1 LNKTQ
6 AILTN
11 IENFKD
17 NHLLISIYSS
27 LYGKKSLVVF
37 GGKSKK
43 KNSSFIKGLVSEI
56 EFNQE
61 NTCLNSN
68 IIHTY
73 NWFLFDKYRLKTI
86 DYVCFLIGKL
96 LFLEDEKSN
105 VIKYY
110 ANLIAKMNSSESYI
124 LEFLILEL
132 EILKTS
138 GYQPDLNKNVLAK
151 IFKELDFKNLNT
163 NEEIISKINSD
174 FEAQIQFFD
183 FMGRVVSRV
192 LINLNINLPF
202 SRSEIIQKN

>member
-1 LNKTQ
+1 MNKTQ

-17 NHLLISIYSS
+17 NHLLISVYSI
-27 LYGKKSLVVF
+27 LYGRKSLVVF

-43 KNSSFIKGLVSEI
+43 KNSSYIKGLVSEI

-68 IIHTY
+68 IIQSY
-73 NWFLFDKYRLKTI
+73 NWFLFDKYRLKTV
-86 DYVCFLIGKL
+86 DYICFLIGKL
-96 LFLEDEKSN
+96 LFLEDERSN
-105 VIKYY
+105 ILKYY
-110 ANLIAKMNSSESYI
+110 INLISKMNLSESYI
-124 LEFLILEL
+124 SEFLLLEL

-138 GYQPDLNKNVLAK
+138 GYQPDLNENILAK
-151 IFKELDFKNLNT
+151 IFKEMDFQNLTT
-163 NEEIISKINSD
+163 NEEIMTKINSD
-174 FEAQIQFFD
+174 FEAQSQFFD

>member
-1 LNKTQ
+1 MNKTQ

-17 NHLLISIYSS
+17 NHLLISVYSI
-27 LYGKKSLVVF
+27 LYGRKSLVVF

-43 KNSSFIKGLVSEI
+43 KNSSYIKGLVSEI

-68 IIHTY
+68 IIQSY
-73 NWFLFDKYRLKTI
+73 NWFLFDKYRLKTV
-86 DYVCFLIGKL
+86 DYICFLIGKL
-96 LFLEDEKSN
+96 LFLEDERSN
-105 VIKYY
+105 ILKYY
-110 ANLIAKMNSSESYI
+110 INLISKMNLSESYI
-124 LEFLILEL
+124 SEFLLLEL

-138 GYQPDLNKNVLAK
+138 GYQPDLNENILAK
-151 IFKELDFKNLNT
+151 IFREIDFQNLTT
-163 NEEIISKINSD
+163 NEEIITKINSD
-174 FEAQIQFFD
+174 FEAQSQFFD

>member
-1 LNKTQ
+1 MNKTQ

-17 NHLLISIYSS
+17 NHLLISVYSI
-27 LYGKKSLVVF
+27 LYGRKSLVVF

-43 KNSSFIKGLVSEI
+43 KNSSYIKGLVSEI

-68 IIHTY
+68 IIQSY
-73 NWFLFDKYRLKTI
+73 NWFLFDKYRLKTV
-86 DYVCFLIGKL
+86 DYICFLIGKL
-96 LFLEDEKSN
+96 LFLEDERSN
-105 VIKYY
+105 ILKYY
-110 ANLIAKMNSSESYI
+110 INLISKMNLNESYI
-124 LEFLILEL
+124 SEFLLLEL

-138 GYQPDLNKNVLAK
+138 GYQPDLNVNILAK
-151 IFKELDFKNLNT
+151 IFKEIDFQNLTT
-163 NEEIISKINSD
+163 NEEIITKINSD
-174 FEAQIQFFD
+174 FEAQSQFFD

>member
-1 LNKTQ
+1 MNKTQ

-17 NHLLISIYSS
+17 NHLLISVYSIA
-27 LYGKKSLVVF
+27 YGRKSLVVF

-43 KNSSFIKGLVSEI
+43 KNSSYIKGLVSEI

-68 IIHTY
+68 IIQSY

-86 DYVCFLIGKL
+86 DYICFLIGKL
-96 LFLEDEKSN
+96 LFLEDERSN
-105 VIKYY
+105 ILKYY
-110 ANLIAKMNSSESYI
+110 INLISKMNLSESYI
-124 LEFLILEL
+124 SEFLLLEL

-138 GYQPDLNKNVLAK
+138 GYQPDLNENILAK
-151 IFKELDFKNLNT
+151 IFKEIDFQNSTT
-163 NEEIISKINSD
+163 NEEIITKINSD
-174 FEAQIQFFD
+174 FEAQSQFFD

>member
-1 LNKTQ
+1 MNKTQ

-17 NHLLISIYSS
+17 NHLLISVYSI
-27 LYGKKSLVVF
+27 LYGRKSLVVF

-43 KNSSFIKGLVSEI
+43 KNSSYIKGLVSEI

-68 IIHTY
+68 IIQSY

-86 DYVCFLIGKL
+86 DYICFLIGKL
-96 LFLEDEKSN
+96 LFLEDERSN
-105 VIKYY
+105 ILKYY
-110 ANLIAKMNSSESYI
+110 INLISKMNLSESYI
-124 LEFLILEL
+124 SEFLLLEL

-138 GYQPDLNKNVLAK
+138 GYQPDLNENILAK
-151 IFKELDFKNLNT
+151 IFKEIDFSNLTT
-163 NEEIISKINSD
+163 NEEIISKIESD
-174 FEAQIQFFD
+174 FEAQSQFFD
-183 FMGRVVSRV
+183 FMGRIVARV

>member
-1 LNKTQ
+1 MNKTQ
-6 AILTN
+6 AILIN
-11 IENFKD
+11 IENYKD
-17 NHLLISIYSS
+17 NHLLISTYSN

-43 KNSSFIKGLVSEI
+43 KNSNYIKGLISEI

-61 NTCLNSN
+61 NACLNSN
-68 IIHTY
+68 IIQSY

>member
-11 IENFKD
+11 IENYKD
-17 NHLLISIYSS
+17 NHLLISIYSI
-27 LYGKKSLVVF
+27 LYGKKSLIVF

-43 KNSSFIKGLVSEI
+43 KASSYIKGLVSEI

-68 IIHTY
+68 TIQSY

-86 DYVCFLIGKL
+86 DYFCFLIGKL
-96 LFLEDEKSN
+96 LFLEDERSN
-105 VIKYY
+105 ILKYY
-110 ANLIAKMNSSESYI
+110 INLISKMNSSEEYI
-124 LEFLILEL
+124 SEFLLLEL

-138 GYQPDLNKNVLAK
+138 GYQPDLNKSVLAK
-151 IFKELDFKNLNT
+151 IFLGLDFKNLKT
-163 NEEIISKINSD
+163 NEDIIIKIKTD
-174 FEAQIQFFD
+174 FEAQSQFYD
-183 FMGRVVSRV
+183 FMGRIVSRV

>member
-1 LNKTQ
+1 MNKTQ

-105 VIKYY
+105 VINYY

>member
-17 NHLLISIYSS
+17 NHLLISVYSI
-27 LYGKKSLVVF
+27 LYGRKSLVVF

-43 KNSSFIKGLVSEI
+43 KNSSYIKGLVSEI

-68 IIHTY
+68 IIQSY
-73 NWFLFDKYRLKTI
+73 NWFLFDKYRLKTV
-86 DYVCFLIGKL
+86 DYICFLIGKL
-96 LFLEDEKSN
+96 LFLEDERSN
-105 VIKYY
+105 ILKYY
-110 ANLIAKMNSSESYI
+110 INLISKMNLSESYI
-124 LEFLILEL
+124 SEFLLLEL

-138 GYQPDLNKNVLAK
+138 GYQPDLNENILAK
-151 IFKELDFKNLNT
+151 IFKEIDFQNSTT
-163 NEEIISKINSD
+163 NEEIITKINSD
-174 FEAQIQFFD
+174 FEAQSQFFD

>member
-1 LNKTQ
+1 MNKTQ

-17 NHLLISIYSS
+17 NHLLISVYSI
-27 LYGKKSLVVF
+27 LYGRKSLVVF

-43 KNSSFIKGLVSEI
+43 KNSSYIKGLVSEI

-68 IIHTY
+68 IIQSY
-73 NWFLFDKYRLKTI
+73 NWFLFDKYRLKTV
-86 DYVCFLIGKL
+86 DYICFLIGKL
-96 LFLEDEKSN
+96 LFLEDERSN
-105 VIKYY
+105 ILKYY
-110 ANLIAKMNSSESYI
+110 INLISKMNLSESYI
-124 LEFLILEL
+124 SEFLLLEL

-138 GYQPDLNKNVLAK
+138 GYQPDLNENILAK
-151 IFKELDFKNLNT
+151 IFKEIDFQNSTT
-163 NEEIISKINSD
+163 NEEIITNVNSD
-174 FEAQIQFFD
+174 FEAQSQFFD

>member
-1 LNKTQ
+1 MNKTQ

-17 NHLLISIYSS
+17 NHLLISVYSI
-27 LYGKKSLVVF
+27 LYGRKSLVVF

-43 KNSSFIKGLVSEI
+43 KNSSYIKGLVSEI

-68 IIHTY
+68 IIQSY
-73 NWFLFDKYRLKTI
+73 NWFLFDKYRLKTV
-86 DYVCFLIGKL
+86 DYICFLIGKL
-96 LFLEDEKSN
+96 LFLEDERSN
-105 VIKYY
+105 ILKYY
-110 ANLIAKMNSSESYI
+110 INLISKMNLSESYI
-124 LEFLILEL
+124 SEFLLLEL

-138 GYQPDLNKNVLAK
+138 GYQPDLNENILAK
-151 IFKELDFKNLNT
+151 IFKEIDFQNLTT
-163 NEEIISKINSD
+163 NEEIITKIDSD
-174 FEAQIQFFD
+174 FEAQSQFFD

>member
-1 LNKTQ
+1 MNKTQ

-17 NHLLISIYSS
+17 NHLLISVYSI
-27 LYGKKSLVVF
+27 LYGRKSLVVF

-43 KNSSFIKGLVSEI
+43 KNSSYIKGLVSEI

-68 IIHTY
+68 IIQSY
-73 NWFLFDKYRLKTI
+73 NWFLFDKYRLKTV
-86 DYVCFLIGKL
+86 DYICFLIGKL
-96 LFLEDEKSN
+96 LFLEDERSN
-105 VIKYY
+105 ILKYY
-110 ANLIAKMNSSESYI
+110 INLISKMNLSESYI
-124 LEFLILEL
+124 SEFLLLEL

-138 GYQPDLNKNVLAK
+138 GYQPDLNENILAK
-151 IFKELDFKNLNT
+151 IFKEIDFQNITT
-163 NEEIISKINSD
+163 NEEIITKINSD
-174 FEAQIQFFD
+174 FEAQSQFFD

>member
-1 LNKTQ
+1 MNKTQ

-17 NHLLISIYSS
+17 NHLLISVYSIA
-27 LYGKKSLVVF
+27 YGRKSLVVF

-43 KNSSFIKGLVSEI
+43 KNSSYIKGLVSEI

-68 IIHTY
+68 IIQSY
-73 NWFLFDKYRLKTI
+73 NWFLFDKYRLKTV
-86 DYVCFLIGKL
+86 DYICFLIGKL
-96 LFLEDEKSN
+96 LFLEDERSN
-105 VIKYY
+105 ILKYY
-110 ANLIAKMNSSESYI
+110 INLISKMNLSESYI
-124 LEFLILEL
+124 SEFLLLEL

-138 GYQPDLNKNVLAK
+138 GYQPDLNENILAK
-151 IFKELDFKNLNT
+151 IFKEIDFQNLTT
-163 NEEIISKINSD
+163 NEEIITKINSD
-174 FEAQIQFFD
+174 FEAQSQFFD

>member
-1 LNKTQ
+1 MNKTQ

-17 NHLLISIYSS
+17 NHLLISIYSI
-27 LYGKKSLVVF
+27 LHGRKSLVVF

-43 KNSSFIKGLVSEI
+43 KNSSYIKGLVSEI

-68 IIHTY
+68 IIQSY

-86 DYVCFLIGKL
+86 DYICFLIGKL
-96 LFLEDEKSN
+96 LFLEDERSN
-105 VIKYY
+105 ILKYY
-110 ANLIAKMNSSESYI
+110 TSLISKMNSSKAYI
-124 LEFLILEL
+124 SEFLLLEL

-151 IFKELDFKNLNT
+151 IFKELDFSNLTT
-163 NEEIISKINSD
+163 NEEIVSKIRSD
-174 FEAQIQFFD
+174 IEAQSQFFD
-183 FMGRVVSRV
+183 FMGRIVARV

>member
-1 LNKTQ
+1 MNKTQ

-17 NHLLISIYSS
+17 NHLLISVYSI
-27 LYGKKSLVVF
+27 LYGRKSLVVF

-43 KNSSFIKGLVSEI
+43 KNSSYIKGLVSEI

-68 IIHTY
+68 IIQSY
-73 NWFLFDKYRLKTI
+73 NWFLFDKYRLKTV
-86 DYVCFLIGKL
+86 DYICFLIGKL
-96 LFLEDEKSN
+96 LFLKDERSN
-105 VIKYY
+105 ILKYY
-110 ANLIAKMNSSESYI
+110 INLISKMNLSESYI
-124 LEFLILEL
+124 SEFLLLEL

-138 GYQPDLNKNVLAK
+138 GYQPDLNENILAK
-151 IFKELDFKNLNT
+151 IFKEIDFQNLTT
-163 NEEIISKINSD
+163 NEEIITKINSD
-174 FEAQIQFFD
+174 FEAQSQFFD

>member
-1 LNKTQ
+1 MNKTQ

-17 NHLLISIYSS
+17 NHLLISVYSI
-27 LYGKKSLVVF
+27 LYGRKSLVVF

-43 KNSSFIKGLVSEI
+43 KNSSYIKGLVSEI

-68 IIHTY
+68 IIQSY
-73 NWFLFDKYRLKTI
+73 NWFLFDKYRLKTV
-86 DYVCFLIGKL
+86 DYICYLIGKL
-96 LFLEDEKSN
+96 LFLEDERSN
-105 VIKYY
+105 ILKYY
-110 ANLIAKMNSSESYI
+110 INLISKMNSSEAYI
-124 LEFLILEL
+124 SELLLLEL

-151 IFKELDFKNLNT
+151 IFKEIDFQNLTT
-163 NEEIISKINSD
+163 NEEIITKINSD
-174 FEAQIQFFD
+174 FEAQSQFFD
-183 FMGRVVSRV
+183 FMGRIVARV

>member
-1 LNKTQ
+1 MNKTQ

-17 NHLLISIYSS
+17 NHLLISVYSI
-27 LYGKKSLVVF
+27 LYGRKSLVVF

-43 KNSSFIKGLVSEI
+43 KNSSYIKGLVSEI

-68 IIHTY
+68 IIQSY
-73 NWFLFDKYRLKTI
+73 NWFLFDKYRLKTV
-86 DYVCFLIGKL
+86 DYICFLIGKL
-96 LFLEDEKSN
+96 LFLEDERSN
-105 VIKYY
+105 ILKYY
-110 ANLIAKMNSSESYI
+110 INLISKMNLSESYI
-124 LEFLILEL
+124 SEFLLLEL

-138 GYQPDLNKNVLAK
+138 GYQPDLNENILAK
-151 IFKELDFKNLNT
+151 IFKEIDFQNSTT
-163 NEEIISKINSD
+163 NEEIITKINSD
-174 FEAQIQFFD
+174 FKAQSQFFD

>member
-1 LNKTQ
+1 MNKTQ

-17 NHLLISIYSS
+17 NHLLISVYSI
-27 LYGKKSLVVF
+27 LYGRKSLVVF

-43 KNSSFIKGLVSEI
+43 KNSSYIKGLVSEI

-68 IIHTY
+68 IIQSY
-73 NWFLFDKYRLKTI
+73 NWFLFDKYRLKTV
-86 DYVCFLIGKL
+86 DYICFLIGKL
-96 LFLEDEKSN
+96 LFLEDERSN
-105 VIKYY
+105 ILKYY
-110 ANLIAKMNSSESYI
+110 INLISKMNLSESYI
-124 LEFLILEL
+124 SEFLLLEL

-138 GYQPDLNKNVLAK
+138 GYQPDLNENILAK
-151 IFKELDFKNLNT
+151 IFKEMDFQNLTT

-174 FEAQIQFFD
+174 FEAQSQFFD

>member
-1 LNKTQ
+1 MNKTQ

-17 NHLLISIYSS
+17 NHLLISVYSV
-27 LYGKKSLVVF
+27 LYGRKSLVVF

-43 KNSSFIKGLVSEI
+43 KNSSYIKGLVSEI

-68 IIHTY
+68 IIQSY
-73 NWFLFDKYRLKTI
+73 NWFLFDKYRLKTV
-86 DYVCFLIGKL
+86 DYICFLIGKL
-96 LFLEDEKSN
+96 LFLEDERSN
-105 VIKYY
+105 ILKYY
-110 ANLIAKMNSSESYI
+110 INLISKMNLSESYI
-124 LEFLILEL
+124 SEFLLLEL

-138 GYQPDLNKNVLAK
+138 GYQPDLNENILAK
-151 IFKELDFKNLNT
+151 IFKEIDFQNLTT
-163 NEEIISKINSD
+163 NEEIITKINSD
-174 FEAQIQFFD
+174 FEAQSQFFD

>member
-17 NHLLISIYSS
+17 NHLLISVYSI
-27 LYGKKSLVVF
+27 LYGRKSLVVF

-43 KNSSFIKGLVSEI
+43 KNSSYIKGLVSEI

-68 IIHTY
+68 IIQSY
-73 NWFLFDKYRLKTI
+73 NWFLFDKYRLKTV
-86 DYVCFLIGKL
+86 DYICFLIGKL
-96 LFLEDEKSN
+96 LFLEDERSN
-105 VIKYY
+105 ILKYY
-110 ANLIAKMNSSESYI
+110 INLISKMNLSESYI
-124 LEFLILEL
+124 SEFLLLEL

-138 GYQPDLNKNVLAK
+138 GYQPDLNENILAK
-151 IFKELDFKNLNT
+151 IFKEMDFQNLTT
-163 NEEIISKINSD
+163 NEEIITKINSD
-174 FEAQIQFFD
+174 FEAQSQFFD

>member
-1 LNKTQ
+1 MNKTQ

-17 NHLLISIYSS
+17 NHLLISVYSI
-27 LYGKKSLVVF
+27 LYGRKSLVVF

-43 KNSSFIKGLVSEI
+43 KNSSYIKGLVSEI

-68 IIHTY
+68 IIQSY
-73 NWFLFDKYRLKTI
+73 NWFLFDKYRLKTV
-86 DYVCFLIGKL
+86 DYICFLIGKL
-96 LFLEDEKSN
+96 LFLEDERSN
-105 VIKYY
+105 ILKYY
-110 ANLIAKMNSSESYI
+110 INLISKMNLSESYI
-124 LEFLILEL
+124 SEFLLLEL

-138 GYQPDLNKNVLAK
+138 GYQPDLNVNILAK
-151 IFKELDFKNLNT
+151 IFKEIDFQNSTT
-163 NEEIISKINSD
+163 NEEIITKINSD
-174 FEAQIQFFD
+174 FEAQSQFFD

>member
-1 LNKTQ
+1 LNKTH

-17 NHLLISIYSS
+17 NHLLISVYSI
-27 LYGKKSLVVF
+27 LYGRKSLVVF

-43 KNSSFIKGLVSEI
+43 KNSSYIKGLVSEI

-68 IIHTY
+68 IIQSY
-73 NWFLFDKYRLKTI
+73 NWFLFDKYRLKTV
-86 DYVCFLIGKL
+86 DYICFLIGKL
-96 LFLEDEKSN
+96 LFLEDERSN
-105 VIKYY
+105 ILKYY
-110 ANLIAKMNSSESYI
+110 INLISKMNLNESYI
-124 LEFLILEL
+124 SEFLLLEL

-138 GYQPDLNKNVLAK
+138 GYQPDLNENILAK
-151 IFKELDFKNLNT
+151 IFKEINFQNLTT
-163 NEEIISKINSD
+163 NEEIITKINSD
-174 FEAQIQFFD
+174 FEAQSQFFD

>member
-1 LNKTQ
+1 MHKTQ

-17 NHLLISIYSS
+17 NHLLISIYSI
-27 LYGKKSLVVF
+27 LHGRKSLVVF

-43 KNSSFIKGLVSEI
+43 KNSSYIKGLVSEI

-68 IIHTY
+68 IIQSY

-96 LFLEDEKSN
+96 LFLEDERSN
-105 VIKYY
+105 ILKYY
-110 ANLIAKMNSSESYI
+110 TSLISKMNSCEAYI
-124 LEFLILEL
+124 SEFLLLEL

-151 IFKELDFKNLNT
+151 IFKELDFSNLTT
-163 NEEIISKINSD
+163 NEEIISKIESD
-174 FEAQIQFFD
+174 FEAQSQFFD
-183 FMGRVVSRV
+183 FMGRIVARV

>member
-27 LYGKKSLVVF
+27 FYGKKSLVVF

-43 KNSSFIKGLVSEI
+43 KNSSYIKGLVSEI

-61 NTCLNSN
+61 NACLNSN
-68 IIHTY
+68 IIHSY

-86 DYVCFLIGKL
+86 DYVCFLISKL

-105 VIKYY
+105 VINYY
-110 ANLIAKMNSSESYI
+110 TNLIAKMNSSESYI
-124 LEFLILEL
+124 LEFIILEL

-151 IFKELDFKNLNT
+151 IFKELDFKNLNS

-174 FEAQIQFFD
+174 FEAQVQFFD

-202 SRSEIIQKN
+202 SRSEIIKKN

>member
-17 NHLLISIYSS
+17 NHLLISVYSI
-27 LYGKKSLVVF
+27 LYGRKSLVVF

-43 KNSSFIKGLVSEI
+43 KNSSYIKGLVSEI

-68 IIHTY
+68 IIQSY

-86 DYVCFLIGKL
+86 DYICFLIGKL
-96 LFLEDEKSN
+96 LFLEDERSN
-105 VIKYY
+105 ILKYY
-110 ANLIAKMNSSESYI
+110 INLISKMNLSESYI
-124 LEFLILEL
+124 SEFLLLEL

-138 GYQPDLNKNVLAK
+138 GYQPDLNENILAK
-151 IFKELDFKNLNT
+151 IFKEIDFQNLTT
-163 NEEIISKINSD
+163 NEEIITKINSD
-174 FEAQIQFFD
+174 FEAQSQFFD

>member
-1 LNKTQ
+1 MNKTQ

-17 NHLLISIYSS
+17 NHLLISIYSI
-27 LYGKKSLVVF
+27 LHGKKSLVVF

-43 KNSSFIKGLVSEI
+43 KNSSYIKGLVSEI

-68 IIHTY
+68 IIQSY

-96 LFLEDEKSN
+96 LFLEDERSN
-105 VIKYY
+105 ILKYY
-110 ANLIAKMNSSESYI
+110 TSLISKMNSSEPYI
-124 LEFLILEL
+124 SEFLLLEL

-151 IFKELDFKNLNT
+151 IFKELDFSNLTT
-163 NEEIISKINSD
+163 NEEIISKIESD
-174 FEAQIQFFD
+174 FEAQSQFFD
-183 FMGRVVSRV
+183 FMGRIVARV

>member
-1 LNKTQ
+1 MNKTQ

-17 NHLLISIYSS
+17 NHLLISVYSI
-27 LYGKKSLVVF
+27 LYGRKSLVVF

-43 KNSSFIKGLVSEI
+43 KNSSYIKGLVSEI

-68 IIHTY
+68 IIQSY
-73 NWFLFDKYRLKTI
+73 NWFLFDKYRLKTV
-86 DYVCFLIGKL
+86 DYICFLIGKL
-96 LFLEDEKSN
+96 LFLEDERSN
-105 VIKYY
+105 ILKYY
-110 ANLIAKMNSSESYI
+110 INLISKMNLSESYI
-124 LEFLILEL
+124 SEFLLLEL

-138 GYQPDLNKNVLAK
+138 GYQPDLNENILAK
-151 IFKELDFKNLNT
+151 IFKEIDFQNSTT
-163 NEEIISKINSD
+163 NEEIITKINSD
-174 FEAQIQFFD
+174 SEAQSQFFD

>member
-1 LNKTQ
+1 MNKTQ

-17 NHLLISIYSS
+17 NHLLISVYSI
-27 LYGKKSLVVF
+27 LYGRKSLIVF

-43 KNSSFIKGLVSEI
+43 KNSSYIKGLVSEI

-68 IIHTY
+68 IIQSY
-73 NWFLFDKYRLKTI
+73 NWFLFDKYRLKTV
-86 DYVCFLIGKL
+86 DYICFLIGKL
-96 LFLEDEKSN
+96 LFLEDERSN
-105 VIKYY
+105 ILKYY
-110 ANLIAKMNSSESYI
+110 INLISKMNLSESYI
-124 LEFLILEL
+124 SEFLLLEL

-138 GYQPDLNKNVLAK
+138 GYQPDLNENILAK
-151 IFKELDFKNLNT
+151 IFKEIDFQNLTT
-163 NEEIISKINSD
+163 NEEIITKINSD
-174 FEAQIQFFD
+174 FEAQSQFFD

>member
-1 LNKTQ
+1 MNKTQ

-17 NHLLISIYSS
+17 NHLLISVYSI
-27 LYGKKSLVVF
+27 LYGRKSLVVF

-43 KNSSFIKGLVSEI
+43 KNSSYIKGLVSEI

-68 IIHTY
+68 IIQSY
-73 NWFLFDKYRLKTI
+73 NWFLFDKYRLKTV
-86 DYVCFLIGKL
+86 DYICFLIGKL
-96 LFLEDEKSN
+96 LFLEDERSN
-105 VIKYY
+105 ILKYY
-110 ANLIAKMNSSESYI
+110 INLISKMNLSESYI
-124 LEFLILEL
+124 SEFLLLEL

-138 GYQPDLNKNVLAK
+138 GYQPDLNKNILAK
-151 IFKELDFKNLNT
+151 IFKEIDFQNLTT
-163 NEEIISKINSD
+163 NEEIITKINSN
-174 FEAQIQFFD
+174 FEAQSQFFD

>member
-1 LNKTQ
+1 MNKTQ

-17 NHLLISIYSS
+17 NHLLISVYSI
-27 LYGKKSLVVF
+27 LYGRKSLVVF

-43 KNSSFIKGLVSEI
+43 KNSSYIKGLVSEI

-68 IIHTY
+68 IIQSY
-73 NWFLFDKYRLKTI
+73 NWFLFDKYRLKTV
-86 DYVCFLIGKL
+86 DYICFLISKL
-96 LFLEDEKSN
+96 LFLEDARSN
-105 VIKYY
+105 ILKYY
-110 ANLIAKMNSSESYI
+110 INLISKMNLSESYI
-124 LEFLILEL
+124 SEFLLLEL

-138 GYQPDLNKNVLAK
+138 GYQPDLNENILAK
-151 IFKELDFKNLNT
+151 IFKEIDFQNLTT
-163 NEEIISKINSD
+163 NEEIITKINSD
-174 FEAQIQFFD
+174 FEAQSQFFN

>member
-1 LNKTQ
+1 MNKTQ

-17 NHLLISIYSS
+17 NHLLISVYSI
-27 LYGKKSLVVF
+27 LYGRKSLVVF

-43 KNSSFIKGLVSEI
+43 KNSSYIKGLVSEI

-68 IIHTY
+68 IIQSY

-86 DYVCFLIGKL
+86 DYICFLIGKL
-96 LFLEDEKSN
+96 LFLEDERSN
-105 VIKYY
+105 ILKYY
-110 ANLIAKMNSSESYI
+110 INLISKMNLSESYI
-124 LEFLILEL
+124 SEFLLLEL

-138 GYQPDLNKNVLAK
+138 GYQPDLNVNILAK
-151 IFKELDFKNLNT
+151 IFKEIDFQNLTT
-163 NEEIISKINSD
+163 NEEIITKINSD
-174 FEAQIQFFD
+174 FEAQSQFFD

>member
-1 LNKTQ
+1 MNKTQ

-17 NHLLISIYSS
+17 NHLLISVYSI
-27 LYGKKSLVVF
+27 LYGRKSLVVF

-43 KNSSFIKGLVSEI
+43 KNSSYIKGLVSEI

-68 IIHTY
+68 IIQSY
-73 NWFLFDKYRLKTI
+73 NWFLFDKYRLKTV
-86 DYVCFLIGKL
+86 DYICFLIGKL
-96 LFLEDEKSN
+96 LFLEDERSN
-105 VIKYY
+105 ILKYY
-110 ANLIAKMNSSESYI
+110 INLISKMNLSESYI
-124 LEFLILEL
+124 SEFLLLEL

-138 GYQPDLNKNVLAK
+138 GYQPDLNENILAK
-151 IFKELDFKNLNT
+151 IFKEMDFQNLTT
-163 NEEIISKINSD
+163 NEEIITKINSN
-174 FEAQIQFFD
+174 FEAQSQFFD

>member
-1 LNKTQ
+1 MNKTQ

-17 NHLLISIYSS
+17 NHLLISVYSI
-27 LYGKKSLVVF
+27 LYGRKSLVVF

-43 KNSSFIKGLVSEI
+43 KNSSYIKGLVSEI

-68 IIHTY
+68 IIQSY

-86 DYVCFLIGKL
+86 DYICFLIGKL
-96 LFLEDEKSN
+96 LFLEDERSN
-105 VIKYY
+105 ILKYY
-110 ANLIAKMNSSESYI
+110 INLISKMNLSESYI
-124 LEFLILEL
+124 SEFLLLEL

-138 GYQPDLNKNVLAK
+138 GYQPDLNKNVLDK
-151 IFKELDFKNLNT
+151 IFKEIDFKYLTT
-163 NEEIISKINSD
+163 NEEIITKINSD
-174 FEAQIQFFD
+174 FEAQSQFFD

>member
-17 NHLLISIYSS
+17 NHLLISVYSI
-27 LYGKKSLVVF
+27 LYGRKSLVVF

-43 KNSSFIKGLVSEI
+43 KNSSYIKGLVSEI

-68 IIHTY
+68 IIQSY
-73 NWFLFDKYRLKTI
+73 NWFLFDKYRLKTV
-86 DYVCFLIGKL
+86 DYICFLIGKL
-96 LFLEDEKSN
+96 LFLEDERSN
-105 VIKYY
+105 ILKYY
-110 ANLIAKMNSSESYI
+110 INLISKMNLSESYI
-124 LEFLILEL
+124 SEFLLLEL

-138 GYQPDLNKNVLAK
+138 GYQPDLNENILAK
-151 IFKELDFKNLNT
+151 IFKEIDFQNLTT
-163 NEEIISKINSD
+163 NEEIITKINSD
-174 FEAQIQFFD
+174 FEAQSQFFD